1 MDWQVPLWMHI
12 PKSIRGQE
20 VYKSFVY
27 GFIQVLEAIKNI
39 YCSREF
45 LPTVDE
51 VTLELTRGGSNYD
64 NRYTEFFFRNG
75 GKVEFAIDGLI
86 HAAKDSD
93 VFFDVYYEDA
103 GSDYET
109 LPEHPLDDL
118 WDFVR
123 YHFLGPKG
131 KVPKGPFQ

>member
-1 MDWQVPLWMHI
+1 MDWQVPLWRHI
-12 PKSIRGQE
+12 PKSVRGQE

-27 GFIQVLEAIKNI
+27 GWIQVLEAIKHI
-39 YCSREF
+39 HCSRGV
-45 LPTVDE
+45 LPMVDE
-51 VTLELTRGGSNYD
+51 VTLELTRGGRNYD

-86 HAAKDSD
+86 HAAKDSEE
-93 VFFDVYYEDA
+93 FFDVYYEDA
-103 GSDYET
+103 GSDYEA

-131 KVPKGPFQ
+131 NVPKGPF